1 MEQILIDLENS
12 MFSVLGEFL
21 KFINIFAGGI
31 SILTIAFVSIWA
43 LYRSYLILAGMEA
56 GSFIPIF
63 KDLFIKMFLIVGIA
77 TAPAYYQ
84 ELIKGLLIDTTSDL
98 AYQLS
103 GKKEGTIMSG
113 VGEILDRAID
123 GLTIV
128 SNPPEATEAGK
139 EDENASWLS
148 KGWKWLKDKV
158 MGVYN
163 VVEYTLGGWLDAFS
177 TFMKLMVISTGA
189 LYLGVVSFL
198 TVLTSK
204 VFAYVSLAVGPLFV
218 FFAAFNVTRN
228 WFFSWLA
235 STAGYLFTYV
245 AVMMVWGV
253 MLGIFSSMFYQSGA
267 DATTNNSSTNDP
279 ITWLTVCKSFVAC
292 LFFSKIVS
300 KVGDLA
306 GQWFSAGNVTN
317 AVNSIMASNFHS
329 MKSRG
334 PRAGAVGM
342 AVAKGAYKGGKAA
355 RNWYKGKSSVKEG

>member
-1 MEQILIDLENS
+1 MEKILIDLEHD
-12 MFSVLGEFL
+12 MFSMLDEFL
-21 KFINIFAGGI
+21 KFINIFAGGV

-56 GSFIPIF
+56 GSFIPVF

-84 ELIKGLLIDTTSDL
+84 ELVKGLLIEPTNDL
-98 AYQLS
+98 AFELG

-128 SNPPEATEAGK
+128 SNPPEATEAQ
-139 EDENASWLS
+139 EDKDAAWYEKAY
-148 KGWKWLKDKV
+148 GWLKKKV

-177 TFMKLMVISTGA
+177 TFMKLMIISAGA

-204 VFAYVSLAVGPLFV
+204 VFAYISLAVGPLFV
-218 FFAAFNVTRN
+218 FFSAFNITRN

-235 STAGYLFTYV
+235 NSIGYLFTYV

-253 MLGIFSSMFYQSGA
+253 MLRIFEDMFYRH
-267 DATTNNSSTNDP
+267 DTNAP
-279 ITWLTVCKSFVAC
+279 ITWLTVCKSFIAC
-292 LFFSKIVS
+292 FFFAKIVS

-306 GQWFSAGNVTN
+306 GQWFSAGNVTD
-317 AVNSIMASNFHS
+317 AANSIMASNFHS

-355 RNWYKGKSSVKEG
+355 RNWYKGKSSVKEGQ

>member
-177 TFMKLMVISTGA
+177 TFMKLMIISAGA

-204 VFAYVSLAVGPLFV
+204 VFAYISLAVGPLFV
-218 FFAAFNVTRN
+218 FFSAFNITRN

-235 STAGYLFTYV
+235 SSIGYLFTYV

-253 MLGIFSSMFYQSGA
+253 MLRIFEDMFYRH
-267 DATTNNSSTNDP
+267 DTNAP
-279 ITWLTVCKSFVAC
+279 ITWLTVCKSFIAC
-292 LFFSKIVS
+292 FFFAKIVS

-306 GQWFSAGNVTN
+306 GQWFSAGNVTD
-317 AVNSIMASNFHS
+317 AANSIMASNFHS

-334 PRAGAVGM
+334 PNAGTTAKL
-342 AVAKGAYKGGKAA
+342 AAKGAYKGGKAV
-355 RNWYKGKSSVKEG
+355 RNLYKGKSSVKEG